1 VSEIAGCYQHP
12 WVFVTSRIS
21 IFRVA
26 SITKKPRS
34 KYWFAC
40 FRDLQGK
47 QRRLSTKQT
56 DRKKAMKVAEQYEQF
71 SQRKVPVHTVR
82 QTLAELAR
90 EAYGETFPSATV
102 RQFIDAW
109 LKSKAPP
116 VVAPATHDF
125 YRKSMTKFLEFLGT
139 AAELDLSVVTRKM
152 ITEFRNQVAQKASAT
167 TTNHDLKAIK
177 LIFRSAKRDGYIIED
192 PSEFVESVRRK
203 TSEDARRPFTIS
215 EIRSVIDVADKE
227 WSSLVLFGLYTGQRL
242 ADLATLRWDNIDLAR
257 NEIRIKTRKTGKR
270 LSIPI
275 APALKAHVA
284 SLPAGR
290 EGYLHPKA
298 AATVTRQK
306 RSGTLSNQFADL
318 LAQAGLRDKAPH
330 RSKGKGRDAKRS
342 SNGLSFHALRH
353 TAVSLLKDAGIPEAV
368 VMELVGHD
376 SKAVS
381 AHYTHVGTEAL
392 AKAVAALPTI

>member
-1 VSEIAGCYQHP
+1 M
-12 WVFVTSRIS
+12 
-21 IFRVA
+21 A
-26 SITKKPRS
+26 SVTKKPRS

-47 QRRLSTKQT
+47 QRRVSTKQT
-56 DRKKAMKVAEQYEQF
+56 ERKKAMKIAEQYEQI
-71 SQRKVPVHTVR
+71 SQRKLPVQTVR

-90 EAYGETFPSATV
+90 EAYGEAFPSATV
-102 RQFIDAW
+102 HQFIEAW

-116 VVAPATHDF
+116 VVAQSTHDF
-125 YRKSMTKFLEFLGT
+125 YRKSTKKFLEFLGR
-139 AAELDLSVVTRKM
+139 AAELDLSAVTRKM

-177 LIFRSAKRDGYIIED
+177 LIFRSAKRDGYIIEN
-192 PSEFVESVRRK
+192 PGEFVESVRRK
-203 TSEDARRPFTIS
+203 ISDDARRPFTVP
-215 EIRSVIDVADKE
+215 EIRRVIEVADKE
-227 WSSLVLFGLYTGQRL
+227 WKSLVQFGLYTGQRL
-242 ADLATLRWDNIDLAR
+242 ADLATLRWDNIDLGR
-257 NEIRIKTRKTGKR
+257 KEIRIKTRKTGKR
-270 LSIPI
+270 LAIPI
-275 APALKAHVA
+275 APPLKTHIE
-284 SLPAGR
+284 SLPAAR

-298 AATVTRQK
+298 AAKVTSQK

-376 SKAVS
+376 SEAMS

-392 AKAVAALPTI
+392 AKAVAALPRI

>member
-1 VSEIAGCYQHP
+1 M
-12 WVFVTSRIS
+12 
-21 IFRVA
+21 A
-26 SITKKPRS
+26 SITKKSRS
-34 KYWFAC
+34 RYWFAC

-56 DRKKAMKVAEQYEQF
+56 DRRKAMKIAEQYEQI
-71 SQRKVPVHTVR
+71 SQRRLPVHTVR
-82 QTLAELAR
+82 QTLTALAR

-102 RQFIDAW
+102 HQFIDAW
-109 LKSKAPP
+109 LKGKAPP
-116 VVAPATHDF
+116 VVAQSTHDF
-125 YRKSMTKFLEFLGT
+125 YRKSTKKFLEFLGT
-139 AAELDLSVVTRKM
+139 EAELDLSAVTRKM

-192 PSEFVESVRRK
+192 PSEFVESFRRRI
-203 TSEDARRPFTIS
+203 SDDARRPFTVS
-215 EIRSVIDVADKE
+215 EIRSVIEVADKE
-227 WSSLVLFGLYTGQRL
+227 WRSLVLFGLYTGQRL
-242 ADLATLRWDNIDLAR
+242 ADVATLRWDNIDLAR

-275 APALKAHVA
+275 APPLKTHIE
-284 SLPAGR
+284 SLPAGH

-298 AATVTRQK
+298 AATVTSQK

-330 RSKGKGRDAKRS
+330 RSKGKGRDGKRS

-376 SKAVS
+376 SEAMS

-392 AKAVAALPTI
+392 AKAVSALPEI

>member
-1 VSEIAGCYQHP
+1 M
-12 WVFVTSRIS
+12 
-21 IFRVA
+21 A
-26 SITKKPRS
+26 SVTKKPRS

-56 DRKKAMKVAEQYEQF
+56 DRKKAMKVAEQYEQI

-102 RQFIDAW
+102 RQFIEAW

-116 VVAPATHDF
+116 VVAQATHDF
-125 YRKSMTKFLEFLGT
+125 YRKSTTKFLKFLGP
-139 AAELDLSVVTRKM
+139 AAELDLSAVTRRM
-152 ITEFRNQVAQKASAT
+152 ITEFRNQIAQKASAT

-177 LIFRSAKRDGYIIED
+177 LIFRSAKRDGYIIEN
-192 PSEFVESVRRK
+192 PSEFVESVRK
-203 TSEDARRPFTIS
+203 TSEGARRPFTVS

-227 WSSLVLFGLYTGQRL
+227 WRSLVLFGLYTGQRL
-242 ADLATLRWDNIDLAR
+242 ADLAIFRWDDIDLPR

-275 APALKAHVA
+275 ARPLKTHIESLA
-284 SLPAGR
+284 SGR
-290 EGYLHPKA
+290 DGYLHPKA
-298 AATVTRQK
+298 AAVVTSQK
-306 RSGTLSNQFADL
+306 RSGTLSNQFANL

-376 SKAVS
+376 SKAMS

-392 AKAVAALPTI
+392 AKAVAALPEV

>member
-1 VSEIAGCYQHP
+1 
-12 WVFVTSRIS
+12 
-21 IFRVA
+21 VA

-34 KYWFAC
+34 RYWFAC

-56 DRKKAMKVAEQYEQF
+56 DRKKAMKVAEQYEQI
-71 SQRKVPVHTVR
+71 SQHKVPVHTVR

-102 RQFIDAW
+102 REFIEAW
-109 LKSKAPP
+109 LKNKAPP
-116 VVAPATHDF
+116 VVARSTHDF
-125 YRKSMTKFLEFLGT
+125 YRKSMMKFLEFLGP
-139 AAELDLSVVTRKM
+139 AAELDLSAVTRRM
-152 ITEFRNQVAQKASAT
+152 ITEFRNKVAQKASAT
-167 TTNHDLKAIK
+167 TTNHDLKSIK
-177 LIFRSAKRDGYIIED
+177 LLFRSARRDGYIIED
-192 PSEFVESVRRK
+192 PSEFVESVRK
-203 TSEDARRPFTIS
+203 SSEDARRPFTVS

-227 WSSLVLFGLYTGQRL
+227 WKSLVLFGLYTGQRL
-242 ADLATLRWDNIDLAR
+242 ADLASLRWDNIDLTR

-270 LSIPI
+270 LSIPM
-275 APALKAHVA
+275 ALPLKTHIE
-284 SLPAGR
+284 SLAVGR

-298 AATVTRQK
+298 AATVTSQK
-306 RSGTLSNQFADL
+306 RSGTLSNQFADV

-376 SKAVS
+376 SKAMS

-392 AKAVAALPTI
+392 AKAVAALPEI

>member
-1 VSEIAGCYQHP
+1 LP
-12 WVFVTSRIS
+12 DVTSTAADLLPAGFS
-21 IFRVA
+21 IFLSMA
-26 SITKKPRS
+26 SVTKKPRS

-47 QRRLSTKQT
+47 QRRVSTKQT
-56 DRKKAMKVAEQYEQF
+56 DRKKAMKIAEQYEQIT
-71 SQRKVPVHTVR
+71 QRKLPVHTVR

-102 RQFIDAW
+102 RQFTEAW

-116 VVAPATHDF
+116 VIAQSTHDF
-125 YRKSMTKFLEFLGT
+125 YRKSMMKFLEFLGP
-139 AAELDLSVVTRKM
+139 AAELDLSAVTRKM

-177 LIFRSAKRDGYIIED
+177 LLFRSAKRDGYIIEE
-192 PSEFVESVRRK
+192 PTEFVESVRK
-203 TSEDARRPFTIS
+203 TSEGARRPFTVS
-215 EIRSVIDVADKE
+215 EIRSVIGVANNE
-227 WSSLVLFGLYTGQRL
+227 WKSLVLFGLYTGQRL
-242 ADLATLRWDNIDLAR
+242 ADLATLRWDNIDVTR
-257 NEIRIKTRKTGKR
+257 SEIRIKTRKTGKR

-275 APALKAHVA
+275 GPPLRTHIE
-284 SLPAGR
+284 SLPATR

-298 AATVTRQK
+298 AATVTSQK
-306 RSGTLSNQFADL
+306 RSGTLSNQFGNL

-330 RSKGKGRDAKRS
+330 RSKGKGRNAKRS

-368 VMELVGHD
+368 VMELVGHE
-376 SKAVS
+376 SKAMS

-392 AKAVAALPTI
+392 AKAVAALPAI